1 MRKPDI
7 VILMVSGLFYASSW
21 AAVAENP
28 QTPPAIQGSKKT
40 MKPATGDSKPT
51 RLKTRK
57 QPDQPRNTA
66 PKSSRTPSK
75 PLLPK
80 LDEKNLGL
88 GCAQP

>member
-7 VILMVSGLFYASSW
+7 AILIASGLFYASSW

-28 QTPPAIQGSKKT
+28 QTPPAMQGSKKT
-40 MKPATGDSKPT
+40 MKPATDDSKPT
-51 RLKTRK
+51 RLKTR
-57 QPDQPRNTA
+57 NTM
-66 PKSSRTPSK
+66 PKSPRKPSK

>member
-7 VILMVSGLFYASSW
+7 AILMVSGLFYASSW

-28 QTPPAIQGSKKT
+28 QTPPAMQGSKKT
-40 MKPATGDSKPT
+40 MKSAADDSKPT

-57 QPDQPRNTA
+57 QPDQTRNTM
-66 PKSSRTPSK
+66 PKSPRKPSK
-75 PLLPK
+75 PLLQK

>member
-1 MRKPDI
+1 MRKSNI
-7 VILMVSGLFYASSW
+7 AILMVSGLFSASSC

-28 QTPPAIQGSKKT
+28 QTPQAKQSSKKT
-40 MKPATGDSKPT
+40 MKPATDDSKPT

-57 QPDQPRNTA
+57 QPDQPRNTM
-66 PKSSRTPSK
+66 PKSPHKSSK
-75 PLLPK
+75 PLLQK